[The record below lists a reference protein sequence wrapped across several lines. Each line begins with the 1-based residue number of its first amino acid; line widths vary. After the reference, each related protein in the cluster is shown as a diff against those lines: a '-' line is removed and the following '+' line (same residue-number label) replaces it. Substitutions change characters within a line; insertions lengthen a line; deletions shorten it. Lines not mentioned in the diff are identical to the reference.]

1 MPPARLRRN
10 PKVSLIPGN
19 QPNAVFGPTLSPAN
33 PSCSYSIIKQEYTWA
48 VSCEFVCVHSL
59 ELYPR
64 CKNVGGVTHFCWL
77 IFLLMQFFFCL
88 GVIND
93 FQNSNCLILFFSL
106 KGLVRIRQDLL
117 ARQSSTSNPQIQQ
130 LQINIPQ
137 LNPTAG
143 LLQQQNQPTN
153 HPMVRWRG
161 QRVGG
166 QQQVMLLMHFNWF
179 QLIY

>member
-117 ARQSSTSNPQIQQ
+117 ASQSSTSNPQIQQ
-130 LQINIPQ
+130 LQIHIPEFNQ
-137 LNPTAG
+137 SLW
-143 LLQQQNQPTN
+143 LLQQQNQPIN
-153 HPMVRWRG
+153 CPMVRERG
-161 QRVGG
+161 PRVGG
-166 QQQVMLLMHFNWF
+166 QQQVMPLMHTNW
-179 QLIY
+179 